1 MHRLI
6 SSREAAERLGV
17 SQATVL
23 RAVARGNL
31 TPVETTPGGHH
42 RFRSQDVEE
51 YAIAAAPNFVSG
63 TKLIGSREAARLLG
77 VSQHTVIRACR
88 EGRLVADEVTPGGH
102 HRFSEARIHEL
113 APSGRELVGTGA
125 AARTLGLS
133 VDKLRRAVQ
142 RGTVSLATTTPGG
155 HRRFAAA
162 ELATSAMPM
171 NGNGNGHAA
180 SAGAIDAG
188 A

>member
-1 MHRLI
+1 MP
-6 SSREAAERLGV
+6 A
-17 SQATVL
+17 
-23 RAVARGNL
+23 
-31 TPVETTPGGHH
+31 ETTPGGHH
-42 RFRSQDVEE
+42 RFCLQDVEE
-51 YAIAAAPNFVSG
+51 YALAAAPNFVSG

-113 APSGRELVGTGA
+113 APHGCELVGTGA

-155 HRRFAAA
+155 HRRFAATA
-162 ELATSAMPM
+162 LSTSPIPM
-171 NGNGNGHAA
+171 NSNGHATG
-180 SAGAIDAG
+180 AGVTDAG